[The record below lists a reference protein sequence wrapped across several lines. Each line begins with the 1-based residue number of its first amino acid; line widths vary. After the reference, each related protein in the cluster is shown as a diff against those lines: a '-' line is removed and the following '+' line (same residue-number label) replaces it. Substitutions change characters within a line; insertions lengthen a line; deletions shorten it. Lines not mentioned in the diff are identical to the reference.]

1 MARLRKAGLV
11 DSRRGSRGGYMLARP
26 AGEITMAEVVEALE
40 GSIAPIECISEA
52 ADGSIVCSRESR
64 RGPRVPDE
72 AAVDARALLD
82 REHAARDDAR
92 GPPGRL
98 GEPPLPTG
106 TPLPTLDMPP
116 LTSAAT
122 DDIATTDDRSLTP
135 NMADLEIKD
144 LHVRTEEREIL
155 RGVDLEIN
163 RGEIHALMG
172 PNGSGKSTLA
182 NTLLGHPSYEI
193 TEGSITFK
201 GEDIT
206 EAEPHERAKA
216 GLFLAF
222 QYPVSIPG
230 VSVANFLRMAINAK
244 REEPI
249 QVKEFRTQ
257 LQHAIELLDVDSAF
271 TSRHLNDGF
280 SGGEKKRAEILQMA
294 MLAPDIAIL
303 DETDSGLDIDALR
316 TVAEGV
322 QRLHDEQGLGALIIT
337 HYQRIL
343 HYVKPEFVH
352 ILMDGRI
359 VLEGGV
365 ELVERLEREG
375 YDQIRQEVGAS
386 AVAPVTAVSDRAPR
400 TQPR

>member
-1 MARLRKAGLV
+1 
-11 DSRRGSRGGYMLARP
+11 
-26 AGEITMAEVVEALE
+26 
-40 GSIAPIECISEA
+40 
-52 ADGSIVCSRESR
+52 
-64 RGPRVPDE
+64 
-72 AAVDARALLD
+72 
-82 REHAARDDAR
+82 
-92 GPPGRL
+92 
-98 GEPPLPTG
+98 
-106 TPLPTLDMPP
+106 
-116 LTSAAT
+116 
-122 DDIATTDDRSLTP
+122 
-135 NMADLEIKD
+135 MADLEIRD
-144 LHVRTEEREIL
+144 LHVRTEEHEIL
-155 RGVDLEIN
+155 RGVDLDVS

-182 NTLLGHPSYEI
+182 NTLLGHPTYEI
-193 TEGSITFK
+193 TEGTVTFK
-201 GEDIT
+201 GQDVAD
-206 EAEPHERAKA
+206 AEPHERAKA

-222 QYPVSIPG
+222 QYPVAIPG

-249 QVKEFRTQ
+249 SVKEFRGQ
-257 LQHAIELLDVDSAF
+257 LKHATELLDVEPAF

-294 MLAPDIAIL
+294 MLAPDVAIL

-343 HYVKPEFVH
+343 HHVQPDFVH
-352 ILMDGRI
+352 VMMDGRI

-375 YDQIRQEVGAS
+375 YEGIRQEYGVS
-386 AVAPVTAVSDRAPR
+386 A
-400 TQPR
+400 

>member
-1 MARLRKAGLV
+1 
-11 DSRRGSRGGYMLARP
+11 
-26 AGEITMAEVVEALE
+26 
-40 GSIAPIECISEA
+40 
-52 ADGSIVCSRESR
+52 
-64 RGPRVPDE
+64 
-72 AAVDARALLD
+72 
-82 REHAARDDAR
+82 
-92 GPPGRL
+92 
-98 GEPPLPTG
+98 
-106 TPLPTLDMPP
+106 
-116 LTSAAT
+116 
-122 DDIATTDDRSLTP
+122 
-135 NMADLEIKD
+135 MADLEIRN
-144 LHVRTEEREIL
+144 LHVRIEEREIL
-155 RGVDLEIN
+155 RGVDLSIS

-182 NTLLGHPSYEI
+182 NTLLGHPSYEVTDGQI
-193 TEGSITFK
+193 VFQ
-201 GEDIT
+201 GEDLT

-249 QVKEFRTQ
+249 GVKEFRGE
-257 LQHAIELLDVDSAF
+257 LQHAIDLLDVDRSF

-294 MLAPDIAIL
+294 MLNPDVAIL

-322 QRLHDEQGLGALIIT
+322 QRLHDERGLGALIIT

-352 ILMDGRI
+352 IMMDGRI

-375 YDQIRQEVGAS
+375 YDQIRQEVGAG
-386 AVAPVTAVSDRAPR
+386 A
-400 TQPR
+400 

>member
-1 MARLRKAGLV
+1 M
-11 DSRRGSRGGYMLARP
+11 
-26 AGEITMAEVVEALE
+26 
-40 GSIAPIECISEA
+40 
-52 ADGSIVCSRESR
+52 
-64 RGPRVPDE
+64 
-72 AAVDARALLD
+72 D
-82 REHAARDDAR
+82 RHASTNPHDW
-92 GPPGRL
+92 
-98 GEPPLPTG
+98 
-106 TPLPTLDMPP
+106 
-116 LTSAAT
+116 
-122 DDIATTDDRSLTP
+122 SLTAK
-135 NMADLEIKD
+135 MADLEIRD
-144 LHVRTEEREIL
+144 LHVRTEDHEIL
-155 RGVDLEIN
+155 RGVDLDIN

-182 NTLLGHPSYEI
+182 NTLLGHTAYEI
-193 TEGSITFK
+193 TEGSFSFK

-206 EAEPHERAKA
+206 EAEPHDRAKA

-222 QYPVSIPG
+222 QYPVAVPG

-257 LQHAIELLDVDSAF
+257 LQHAIDLLDVDRAF

-294 MLAPDIAIL
+294 MLQPDVAIL

-322 QRLHDEQGLGALIIT
+322 QRLHDEQGLGVLIIT

-343 HYVKPEFVH
+343 HHVKPDFVH
-352 ILMDGRI
+352 ILLDGRI

-375 YDQIRQEVGAS
+375 YDQIRQQSASGEAS
-386 AVAPVTAVSDRAPR
+386 AVAAGGGGG
-400 TQPR
+400 

>member
-1 MARLRKAGLV
+1 
-11 DSRRGSRGGYMLARP
+11 
-26 AGEITMAEVVEALE
+26 
-40 GSIAPIECISEA
+40 
-52 ADGSIVCSRESR
+52 
-64 RGPRVPDE
+64 
-72 AAVDARALLD
+72 
-82 REHAARDDAR
+82 
-92 GPPGRL
+92 
-98 GEPPLPTG
+98 
-106 TPLPTLDMPP
+106 
-116 LTSAAT
+116 
-122 DDIATTDDRSLTP
+122 
-135 NMADLEIKD
+135 MADLEIRN
-144 LHVRTEEREIL
+144 LHVRIEEREIL
-155 RGVDLEIN
+155 KGVDLTID
-163 RGEIHALMG
+163 RGEVHALMG

-193 TEGSITFK
+193 TEGTIVFK

-222 QYPVSIPG
+222 QYPVAIPG

-244 REEPI
+244 RDEPI
-249 QVKEFRTQ
+249 NVKEFRTE
-257 LQHAIELLDVDSAF
+257 LQHAIDLLDVDRSF

-294 MLAPDIAIL
+294 MLKPDVAIL

-322 QRLHDEQGLGALIIT
+322 EKLHSEQGLGALIIT

-343 HYVKPEFVH
+343 HYIKPQFVH
-352 ILMDGRI
+352 IMLEGRI

-375 YDQIRQEVGAS
+375 YDEIRREFGAE
-386 AVAPVTAVSDRAPR
+386 TAAAGAARSGDNA
-400 TQPR
+400 

>member
-1 MARLRKAGLV
+1 
-11 DSRRGSRGGYMLARP
+11 
-26 AGEITMAEVVEALE
+26 
-40 GSIAPIECISEA
+40 
-52 ADGSIVCSRESR
+52 
-64 RGPRVPDE
+64 
-72 AAVDARALLD
+72 
-82 REHAARDDAR
+82 
-92 GPPGRL
+92 
-98 GEPPLPTG
+98 
-106 TPLPTLDMPP
+106 
-116 LTSAAT
+116 
-122 DDIATTDDRSLTP
+122 
-135 NMADLEIKD
+135 MADLEIRG

-155 RGVDLEIN
+155 RGVDLKIN

-182 NTLLGHPSYEI
+182 NTLLGHPAYEV
-193 TEGSITFK
+193 TEGTITFK

-222 QYPVSIPG
+222 QYPVAIPG

-244 REEPI
+244 REGGPRDGAHPEGRTLKGTGRQAGGEPI
-249 QVKEFRTQ
+249 QLKEFRSR
-257 LQHAIELLDVDSAF
+257 LEHAVELLDVDRAF

-294 MLAPDIAIL
+294 MLAPDVAIL

-322 QRLHDEQGLGALIIT
+322 QKLHDEQGLGALIIT

-343 HYVKPEFVH
+343 HYVKPQFVH

-375 YDQIRQEVGAS
+375 YDQIRQEYGDE
-386 AVAPVTAVSDRAPR
+386 VAA
-400 TQPR
+400 